1 MSDRDAEHLLN
12 ELQEARSEIDKLRL
26 GVGFAKEILVQL
38 QSEKKAL
45 EASALQS
52 NAEVLELIKSNE
64 KLRGKNNKLSEI
76 LEYIRDKTEIGDYAP
91 CVPIPWHHPKT
102 GKIKFHVP
110 QEPGWP
116 SYSCSLVW
124 FINHVEL
131 IGPLPEGEQ

>member
-91 CVPIPWHHPKT
+91 
-102 GKIKFHVP
+102 
-110 QEPGWP
+110 
-116 SYSCSLVW
+116 
-124 FINHVEL
+124 
-131 IGPLPEGEQ
+131 